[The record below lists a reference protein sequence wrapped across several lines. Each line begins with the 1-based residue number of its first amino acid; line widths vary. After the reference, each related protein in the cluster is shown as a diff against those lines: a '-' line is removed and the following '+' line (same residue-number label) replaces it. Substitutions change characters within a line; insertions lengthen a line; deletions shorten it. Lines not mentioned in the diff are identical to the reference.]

1 MLTDLDNLQNIQCLL
16 NFSIQAD
23 YRDIKIL
30 HKNNSITRTI
40 HMAAESGGGCDHKI
54 KHQAFLQFLYKTQ

>member
-23 YRDIKIL
+23 YRDIKSL
-30 HKNNSITRTI
+30 HKNNSTTVNMMQNQEVNVIT
-40 HMAAESGGGCDHKI
+40 KNI
-54 KHQAFLQFLYKTQ
+54 KFF